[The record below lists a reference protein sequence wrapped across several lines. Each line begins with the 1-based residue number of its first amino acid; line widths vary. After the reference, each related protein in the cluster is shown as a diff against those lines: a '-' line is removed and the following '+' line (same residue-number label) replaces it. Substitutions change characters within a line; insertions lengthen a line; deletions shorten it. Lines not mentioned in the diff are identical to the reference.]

1 MDDVSWMF
9 AVFGCRD
16 TVFGSFHS
24 IDVSTVHSRSNKRET
39 ILPNLSH
46 LFFDCSIVSFF
57 KFESGYVNQKLFT
70 PQRNKKSKASV
81 LLFQEFKRQQSQ
93 NTLQPDSVS
102 CWCSSHFHNWNQK
115 GGLL

>member
-9 AVFGCRD
+9 VVFGCRD

-39 ILPNLSH
+39 ILLNLSH
-46 LFFDCSIVSFF
+46 LFFDCSTFF
-57 KFESGYVNQKLFT
+57 LNSNPAVLPKSYSPVKEV
-70 PQRNKKSKASV
+70 NKKIKSV

-102 CWCSSHFHNWNQK
+102 CWCSSHFLNWNQK
-115 GGLL
+115 RGLL